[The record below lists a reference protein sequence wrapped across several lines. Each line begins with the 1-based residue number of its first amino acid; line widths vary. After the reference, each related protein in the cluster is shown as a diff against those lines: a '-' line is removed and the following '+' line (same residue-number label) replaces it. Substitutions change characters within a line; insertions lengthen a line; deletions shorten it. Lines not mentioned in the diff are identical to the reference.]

1 MTIDWWTLG
10 LQAVNVTVLV
20 WLLAR
25 FFWRPLAA
33 IIEERRKV
41 VAATL
46 SDAEAKKAEATA
58 EAARIAE
65 DRAGIAAEREA
76 ILAAARA
83 AAETEGRAL
92 REEAA
97 RDIAAAREA
106 AREQVEKDGIAAR
119 GIWAAQAGQLALG
132 IAARLTG
139 RLAPEPLFQS
149 FLAGLADAARALPPD
164 IRASAAQADAEIVVE
179 SASPLDEAAQ
189 GACRDALSTALG
201 GTPRFTFRVEPAL
214 IAGLEA
220 HGPHFII
227 SNSWRADLAR
237 IEAELNHDR
246 AS

>member
-1 MTIDWWTLG
+1 MTVDWWTLG
-10 LQAVNVTVLV
+10 LQAVNVTVLI

-33 IIEERRKV
+33 IVEERRKI

-46 SDAEAKKAEATA
+46 SEAEAKKAEATA
-58 EAARIAE
+58 EAAKIAE
-65 DRAGIAAEREA
+65 TRAGLAAEREA
-76 ILAAARA
+76 MLAAARE
-83 AAETEGRAL
+83 AAEAEGRRL
-92 REEAA
+92 RDDAA

-106 AREQVEKDGIAAR
+106 ARDQIEKDGIAAR
-119 GIWAAQAGQLALG
+119 GVWAAQAGQLALG

-139 RLAPEPLFQS
+139 RLAPAPLFQS
-149 FLAGLADAARALPPD
+149 FLTGLAEAARALPPEL
-164 IRASAAQADAEIVVE
+164 RAGAIAEESEIAIE

-189 GACRDALSTALG
+189 AACRDALSLALG
-201 GTPRFTFRVEPAL
+201 GTPRLSFRVEPAL

-220 HGPHFII
+220 HGPHFVI
-227 SNSWRADLAR
+227 SNNWRADLAR